1 MGPKGSPREG
11 ASRCHSSPHRSSR
24 IFRKIDVIISLFK
37 VCRLMGTTGVAGHQA
52 GMSTVC
58 AASSGCIEEGG

>member
-1 MGPKGSPREG
+1 
-11 ASRCHSSPHRSSR
+11 
-24 IFRKIDVIISLFK
+24 VIISLFR
-37 VCRLMGTTGVAGHQA
+37 VRQLMGTAGVVGHQA